1 MERLRSDLH
10 RAKDCGKLVGYRK
23 KDLKLPKEVSE
34 LANIKSAKKRIDIAK
49 RNRLRNRSKR
59 SEIKTYI
66 KKFDAALE
74 ANSPQEAQELLK
86 VIDRKLKRAS
96 LKSAYSKNA
105 ASRAVSRLQK
115 RLNVASAQ

>member
-1 MERLRSDLH
+1 M
-10 RAKDCGKLVGYRK
+10 
-23 KDLKLPKEVSE
+23 
-34 LANIKSAKKRIDIAK
+34 ANIKSAKKRIDIAK

-96 LKSAYSKNA
+96 LQIAYSKNA
-105 ASRAVSRLQK
+105 ASRTVSRLQK
-115 RLNVASAQ
+115 RLNVVAAQ